1 MGGGFRMIQVH
12 YIYCALYF
20 YYYYIVIY
28 NEIIIQLSLTTPLS
42 VRCWCESASNWF
54 IMFSV
59 QTSLLMIIC
68 ICSRSPALASL
79 SQLHLR
85 SPGVRFS
92 YGADHLDLS
101 RGQFLVGFVLLRES
115 NATAGLTWGSAQAA
129 TWGMC
134 SSCRYRCGFIRSP
147 TVHLLLCG
155 PVPNRPQTSPG
166 DPWFHSLRAST
177 KRLRKDQCALSQGED
192 SSSPSPLPLRLLLGH
207 TPSALL
213 VCRLWVWTGNTPLVS
228 WTSSLQTAYL
238 SP

>member
-20 YYYYIVIY
+20 YYYCIVIY

-42 VRCWCESASNWF
+42 VRCWCESASSWF

-85 SPGVRFS
+85 LPGIGFS
-92 YGADHLDLS
+92 YGADNLDLS

-129 TWGMC
+129 MWGVGAVVNTVAASSAHPPFT
-134 SSCRYRCGFIRSP
+134 SSCVAQFLTGHRPVLGTPDFIHWGPQQKDWGRTSVLSLKEK
-147 TVHLLLCG
+147 THLLL
-155 PVPNRPQTSPG
+155 R
-166 DPWFHSLRAST
+166 H
-177 KRLRKDQCALSQGED
+177 
-192 SSSPSPLPLRLLLGH
+192 
-207 TPSALL
+207 
-213 VCRLWVWTGNTPLVS
+213 
-228 WTSSLQTAYL
+228 
-238 SP
+238 